1 MSRLYVDIQT
11 ERARPRNSCKIC
23 GLRIPKSGITS
34 GLLMSYPDYWIIS
47 STSTHL
53 LQTYFLQILVSK
65 LRSCKRE
72 REKRTKG
79 EEAVLMDVGALCQQ

>member
-1 MSRLYVDIQT
+1 
-11 ERARPRNSCKIC
+11 
-23 GLRIPKSGITS
+23 
-34 GLLMSYPDYWIIS
+34 MSYPDYWIIS

-65 LRSCKRE
+65 LRSCKGE